1 MPSLALIS
9 VYDKTGLAPF
19 AQALHNAGY
28 SLVSTGGTYDFL
40 VSEAGVPV
48 GRVSDLTGFP
58 EILDGRVKTLH
69 PRIHGGLLAR
79 RDDPEHLSELAHHG
93 IDPIDVV
100 VSNLYPFQKTVAN
113 PETTMAV
120 ALENIDVG
128 GPSMLRAAAK
138 NFPAVA
144 VVCDPADYGWVAD
157 KLANAGLSTEDR
169 RRLAHKAFS
178 HVSDYDNAVASYLAG
193 GDSST
198 TADAAS
204 LPPTLNLN
212 YRKVY
217 DLRYGENPH
226 QKGAFYQLPTSAAGN
241 AGDELLHGKALSF
254 NNIVD
259 ADAAWQVVNE
269 FDDTTVAVIKHTN
282 PCGLASHSDQKEAY
296 VRAFNGDTVS
306 AYGGIVG
313 FNSVVGESTARAM
326 RGVFYEVVIA
336 PGYAPEAWAILKR
349 RRSLRVIQR
358 SINTD
363 SGPDYDLRPVT
374 GGLLAQTPDAGH
386 EDASHWKVVTQRS
399 PTDREMRDLKFAWKA
414 AKHVKSNAI
423 VLARDRSLVG
433 MGAGQPNRV
442 TSVFLALRA
451 AGDRAKGSVLASDAF
466 FPFADNVT
474 TAADGGVSAIIQP
487 GGSIRDE
494 ESIEAANAHGIA
506 MVFTGTRHFRH

>member
-1 MPSLALIS
+1 M
-9 VYDKTGLAPF
+9 
-19 AQALHNAGY
+19 
-28 SLVSTGGTYDFL
+28 STGGTYDFL
-40 VSEAGVPV
+40 VNEAGVPV

-79 RDDPEHLSELAHHG
+79 RDDPEHLSELAQHR

-113 PETTMAV
+113 PETTLAD

-138 NFPAVA
+138 NFPAVT
-144 VVCDPADYGWVAD
+144 VVCDPADYGWIAD
-157 KLANAGLSTEDR
+157 RLAHAGLPTEER
-169 RRLAHKAFS
+169 RGLAHKAFS

-193 GDSST
+193 GDSPST
-198 TADAAS
+198 EDAAT
-204 LPPTLNLN
+204 LPPALNLN
-212 YRKVY
+212 HRKAY

-226 QKGAFYQLPTSAAGN
+226 QRGAFYRLSTPAAGN

-269 FDDTTVAVIKHTN
+269 FEEPTVAVVKHTN
-282 PCGLASHSDQKEAY
+282 PCGLASHPDQKEAY
-296 VRAFNGDTVS
+296 TRAFHGDKVS

-313 FNSVVGESTARAM
+313 FNSVVEESTAQAM

-336 PGYAPEAWAILKR
+336 PGYTPEALALLKR

-358 SINTD
+358 SKIR
-363 SGPDYDLRPVT
+363 SGAPGYDLRPVT
-374 GGLLAQTPDAGH
+374 DGLLVQTPDVGQD
-386 EDASHWKVVTQRS
+386 DASCWRVVTNRA
-399 PTDREMRDLKFAWKA
+399 PTEKEMGDLEFAWKA

-451 AGDRAKGSVLASDAF
+451 AADRAEGSVLASDAF
-466 FPFADNVT
+466 FPFADNVI
-474 TAADGGVSAIIQP
+474 TAFDGGVSAIIQP
-487 GGSIRDE
+487 GGSIRDQD
-494 ESIEAANAHGIA
+494 SIEAANAHGMA